1 MNKNFRNRN
10 RNRRKKNRVRF
21 FSLISVLVIGLG
33 GILVTQGFLNR
44 DKNKENVTVQAS
56 KEENDKL
63 KEEKRIEEEKKKE
76 EELLKNSNM
85 NKEGLQYAVDVHDVR
100 KILSGQ
106 AEKDGKK
113 EVFLTFDD
121 GPSTTVTP
129 KILDTLKQYNVK
141 ATFFLVGNEVDN
153 ARHKDLVKRIY
164 DEGNAIG
171 NHSYTH
177 DYKKLYPG
185 NSVNVE
191 SFFQEVDK
199 TNTGIRNI
207 IGENFNTRVIR
218 MPGGYMSRKH
228 YKDPS
233 LPAFDAKLGE
243 LDMDSI
249 DWNAL
254 SGDAEGKKRTPQ
266 ELAERVKKT
275 VTGQEKAVI
284 LMHDTYGKG
293 TTAEALP
300 QIIEWLQSQGYE
312 FKTMK

>member
-1 MNKNFRNRN
+1 
-10 RNRRKKNRVRF
+10 
-21 FSLISVLVIGLG
+21 
-33 GILVTQGFLNR
+33 
-44 DKNKENVTVQAS
+44 
-56 KEENDKL
+56 
-63 KEEKRIEEEKKKE
+63 
-76 EELLKNSNM
+76 
-85 NKEGLQYAVDVHDVR
+85 
-100 KILSGQ
+100 
-106 AEKDGKK
+106 
-113 EVFLTFDD
+113 
-121 GPSTTVTP
+121 
-129 KILDTLKQYNVK
+129 K
-141 ATFFLVGNEVDN
+141 ATFFLVGNAVDN
-153 ARHKDLVKRIY
+153 EKHKDLVKRIY
-164 DEGNAIG
+164 DEGHAIG

-177 DYKKLYPG
+177 DYKKIYPG

-191 SFFQEVDK
+191 SFFQEINQ
-199 TNTGIRNI
+199 TNASIKKILGDD
-207 IGENFNTRVIR
+207 FNTRVIR

-233 LPAFDAKLGE
+233 LPALDAKFAE

-266 ELAERVKKT
+266 ELVERVKKT

-300 QIIEWLQSQGYE
+300 QVIEWLQSEGYE

>member
-1 MNKNFRNRN
+1 MNRNIRNRN

-21 FSLISVLVIGLG
+21 FSLVSVLVIGLG
-33 GILVTQGFLNR
+33 GILVTQSFLNR

-56 KEENDKL
+56 KEEDEKL
-63 KEEKRIEEEKKKE
+63 KEEQKIEAEK
-76 EELLKNSNM
+76 ELLKNSNM
-85 NKEGLQYAVDVHDVR
+85 NKDGLQYAVDVHDVR
-100 KILSGQ
+100 KMLDGQ

-113 EVFLTFDD
+113 MVFLTFDD

-141 ATFFLVGNEVDN
+141 ATFFLVGNAVDN
-153 ARHKDLVKRIY
+153 EKHKDLVKRIY
-164 DEGNAIG
+164 DEGHAIG

-177 DYKKLYPG
+177 DYKKIYPG
-185 NSVNVE
+185 NSVNIE
-191 SFFQEVDK
+191 SFFQEINQ
-199 TNTGIRNI
+199 TNASIKKILGDD
-207 IGENFNTRVIR
+207 FNTRVIR

-233 LPAFDAKLGE
+233 LPALDAKFAE

-266 ELAERVKKT
+266 ELVERVKKT

-300 QIIEWLQSQGYE
+300 QVIEWLQSEGYE
-312 FKTMK
+312 FKTIK

>member
-1 MNKNFRNRN
+1 L
-10 RNRRKKNRVRF
+10 V
-21 FSLISVLVIGLG
+21 SVLVIGLG
-33 GILVTQGFLNR
+33 GILVTQSFLNR

-56 KEENDKL
+56 KEEDEKL
-63 KEEKRIEEEKKKE
+63 KEEQKIEAEK
-76 EELLKNSNM
+76 ELLKNSNM
-85 NKEGLQYAVDVHDVR
+85 NKDGLQYAVDVHDVR
-100 KILSGQ
+100 KMLDGQ

-113 EVFLTFDD
+113 MVFLTFDD

-141 ATFFLVGNEVDN
+141 ATFFLVGNAVDN
-153 ARHKDLVKRIY
+153 EKHKDLVNRIY
-164 DEGNAIG
+164 DEGHAIG

-177 DYKKLYPG
+177 DYKKIYPG
-185 NSVNVE
+185 NSVNIE
-191 SFFQEVDK
+191 SFFQEINQ
-199 TNTGIRNI
+199 TNASIKKILGDD
-207 IGENFNTRVIR
+207 FNTRVIR

-233 LPAFDAKLGE
+233 LPALDAKLSE

-266 ELAERVKKT
+266 ELVERVKKT

-300 QIIEWLQSQGYE
+300 QVIEWLQSEGYE
-312 FKTMK
+312 FKTIK